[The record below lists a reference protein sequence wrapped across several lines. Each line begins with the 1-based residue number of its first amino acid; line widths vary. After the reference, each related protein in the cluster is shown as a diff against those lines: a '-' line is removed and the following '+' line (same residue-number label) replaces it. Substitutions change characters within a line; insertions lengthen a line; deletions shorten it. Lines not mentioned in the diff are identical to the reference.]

1 MRCAIIKA
9 YPGDRR
15 AKTLSLTGKGC
26 GCFMEH
32 IDVSYRSFYKLLDA
46 MKPKD
51 REDFMKAMEILVRTL
66 GN

>member
-1 MRCAIIKA
+1 
-9 YPGDRR
+9 
-15 AKTLSLTGKGC
+15 
-26 GCFMEH
+26 MEH

-51 REDFMKAMEILVRTL
+51 REDIMKAMEILVRTL